1 MANSPVMRNILH
13 ASWVIWSTVNFAG
26 LFFNADLR
34 FYAAGMDGA
43 RRENLLGE
51 FNAEIFPS
59 NIPRDS
65 GRAPI

>member
-1 MANSPVMRNILH
+1 
-13 ASWVIWSTVNFAG
+13 
-26 LFFNADLR
+26 
-34 FYAAGMDGA
+34 MDGA